1 MKTSFQKWIEIGI
14 LKEFQDYAKKIPKSG
29 PAASS
34 KDNMDC
40 IKQRPKF
47 KTCVG
52 VDEATCKPCLVLK
65 PKATAVSFY
74 QYLPK
79 KRISGFQINPL
90 FFLKTSMGYCTDVVG
105 ATE

>member
-34 KDNMDC
+34 KGNMDC

-47 KTCVG
+47 KT
-52 VDEATCKPCLVLK
+52 
-65 PKATAVSFY
+65 
-74 QYLPK
+74 
-79 KRISGFQINPL
+79 
-90 FFLKTSMGYCTDVVG
+90 
-105 ATE
+105 